1 MADHSGRNLR
11 RRTTTPYE
19 KILIFIVILI
29 LINVVYSIFRFVTAK
44 HIAGYEVRTGSLE
57 NNTVY
62 TGIALRQETVVGS
75 EYPGHINYYTREG
88 DRIGAG
94 QLAYTIDES
103 GEVAQAI
110 GAQQADASVFTSED
124 YDDLQADI
132 TSFASLFSPSDF
144 HSVYDFKE
152 ELNSSIQKITSK
164 SILNDIN
171 DLAEDSSIHYCNSED
186 TGYIVYN
193 TDGYEALTFDA
204 LTASDFNQTDYQKQE
219 LENNAVV
226 SVGDP
231 AYKLETAEDWEI
243 AIELPDDETAQALS
257 DEGVVRV
264 KFLTN
269 QLQSYATVTTR
280 KDGSGQNY
288 ADLKLTN
295 SMMAFCTE
303 RFIQL
308 EVITDD
314 TSGLKIPVSALVDD
328 DFYVIPSE
336 YVTQGTGGAYQVL
349 RQTVND
355 SGQQTVETVTVTP
368 YGTRDDGSYYV
379 DKTSLR
385 DNDVL
390 VKLNSSDT
398 FKVGETAQ
406 LQGVY
411 NINEGYADFRQVT
424 VLRQNDEYAIVKSDT
439 AYGLREYD
447 YIVLDASDMSPNEFI
462 YE

>member
-1 MADHSGRNLR
+1 MSSR
-11 RRTTTPYE
+11 RRHKTTPYE

-29 LINVVYSIFRFVTAK
+29 FINVVYGIFRFATAK

-75 EYPGHINYYTREG
+75 EYPGHINYYTREK
-88 DRIGAG
+88 DRLGAG

-124 YDDLQADI
+124 YSDLQNEI
-132 TSFASLFSPSDF
+132 TPFAASFDPASF
-144 HSVYDFKE
+144 HSLYEFKDT
-152 ELNSSIQKITSK
+152 LNSEIQKITSK
-164 SILNDIN
+164 SVLNDIN
-171 DLAEDSSIHYCNSED
+171 ALAEDDSSIHYCSSED

-193 TDGYEALTFDA
+193 TDGYEGLTFDA
-204 LTASDFNQTDYQKQE
+204 LTAADFNQANYEKKE

-226 SVGDP
+226 SSGDP

-243 AIELPDDETAQALS
+243 AIQLPDDETAAELA
-257 DEGVVRV
+257 DEGVIKV
-264 KFLTN
+264 KFLAN
-269 QLQSYATVTTR
+269 QLESYATVTTR
-280 KDGSGQNY
+280 KDSDGQNY
-288 ADLKLTN
+288 ADLALTN
-295 SMMAFCTE
+295 SMMAFCTD

-308 EVITDD
+308 EIITDD
-314 TSGLKIPVSALVDD
+314 TRGLKIPVSALVDD
-328 DFYVIPSE
+328 EFYVIPSD
-336 YVTQGTGGAYQVL
+336 YVTEGTGGAEQVL

-368 YGTRDDGSYYV
+368 YGTAKDGSFYV
-379 DKTSLR
+379 DQSSLR
-385 DNDVL
+385 KNDVL
-390 VKLNSSDT
+390 VKLNSSET
-398 FKVGETAQ
+398 FTVGETVK

-411 NINEGYADFRQVT
+411 NINEGYADFRQVS

-439 AYGLREYD
+439 TYGLREYD
-447 YIVLDASDMSPNEFI
+447 YIVLDADNMSPNEFI